1 MQWFGEKLT
10 KRRLLER
17 RWSVASLLAANLL
30 PLLGVLLFDWKT
42 FDVVILYWFENV
54 VIGVINVLKMIT
66 CSPDSYD
73 DSLARLTE
81 GKDDATAHMIRS
93 QANAVSDSPLLN
105 HGAKLFFVPFFT
117 VHYGMFCLVH
127 GVFVVVLLGGDKP
140 LEGRLGVPADLI
152 HPGLLVAAAALAISH
167 LVSFFR
173 NYLAGGEYRRTI
185 LPALMAKPYPRIV
198 VLHMAIVLG
207 AFVTLMLGSPILLLA
222 ILVVGKTLLDLS
234 LHLAEHREP
243 DAPELG
249 GPAAPTTVPTHAGPA
264 DAE

>member
-1 MQWFGEKLT
+1 MQWFGEMIT
-10 KRRLLER
+10 RERLLQR

-30 PLLGVLLFDWKT
+30 PLLGVVFFGWST
-42 FDVVILYWFENV
+42 FEVVILYWFENV

-66 CSPDSYD
+66 CAPDSYEE
-73 DSLARLTE
+73 SLARLTRGE
-81 GKDDATAHMIRS
+81 DEVTAHLIKE
-93 QANAVSDSPLLN
+93 QAKAISDSPWLN
-105 HGAKLFFVPFFT
+105 HGAKFFFVPFFI

-140 LEGRLGVPADLI
+140 LEGRMGPPSGWLS
-152 HPGLLVAAAALAISH
+152 PGLLVAAAALAASH

-185 LPALMAKPYPRIV
+185 LPELMAKPYPRIV

-207 AFVTLMLGSPILLLA
+207 AFVTLMLNSPILLLV

-243 DAPELG
+243 DADSPGLG
-249 GPAAPTTVPTHAGPA
+249 GPAAPTTVPVA
-264 DAE
+264 DGE